1 MTDYRSPGQQAL
13 LQVIDVL
20 AERPLAPLS
29 LADIDT
35 RLEGVS
41 RDRIYRAL
49 KNLELAG
56 WAEQAGGAW
65 RLTPHLTRA
74 SERLRIALAD
84 LHHRYLDV
92 R

>member
-56 WAEQAGGAW
+56 WAEQSGGAW

-74 SERLRIALAD
+74 SERLRVALAD
-84 LHHRYLDV
+84 LHHHYLDG